1 MPAATLT
8 VGNVEIT
15 AILDVDTSMPL
26 AEIFGESGDPPPGGS
41 GSLAARY
48 PDEFTADAWHFR
60 DHCFLVR
67 TPTRLTLID
76 TGGFSRGPAYATVFD
91 PSGNALLDSSHN
103 QVAFNAGGQKQVN
116 G

>member
-26 AEIFGESGDPPPGGS
+26 AEVFDGSGDPPPGGS
-41 GSLAARY
+41 ASLAARY

-60 DHCFLVR
+60 DHCFLVHM
-67 TPTRLTLID
+67 PT
-76 TGGFSRGPAYATVFD
+76 A
-91 PSGNALLDSSHN
+91 
-103 QVAFNAGGQKQVN
+103 
-116 G
+116 